1 MSEKDKKTEM
11 GVIKIHNN
19 VIAQIAAIASKEVK
33 GVLGVEK
40 GFIPNFF
47 ELVLGG
53 PIFNKGVR
61 VESYEN
67 DVKVNISIIV
77 EYGSNIP
84 LMALKVQES
93 IKSAIEQMTGL
104 NPVEVN
110 VDIKEVKTIKKNS

>member
-19 VIAQIAAIASKEVK
+19 VIAQISAIAAKEVK
-33 GVLGVEK
+33 GVLGLEK
-40 GFIPNFF
+40 DFIPNFF

-53 PIFNKGVR
+53 SISNKGVR

-67 DVKVNISIIV
+67 DVRVNISIVV
-77 EYGSNIP
+77 EYGFNIP

-104 NPVEVN
+104 NPIEVN
-110 VDIKEVKTIKKNS
+110 VDIKEVKTIKKNN